1 VWGGIELD
9 FFRGNGPKWG
19 RVVSKFPH
27 QLENGR
33 KDVVRCHWLGLDPGR
48 DRPGPVHQACDEPD
62 EQGRGGGAW
71 KRRSSDWK
79 GRGGEGE
86 GTPNHGSGHELT
98 ELGAGENA
106 PGSRTPPSHTEPLP
120 SRNGPALPPLS
131 AWLVQGPLSLVK
143 KTMVLSATPADS
155 TAPSTSPTSQSSS
168 ATMSPNSP
176 RLLTPQNLGDAKFG
190 VWTCYHGNVMGW
202 GWGRGV
208 ASERA
213 GASK

>member
-1 VWGGIELD
+1 MVQNGAVSCRSFRTSLRMVGKMSYVATGSDSIRGAIVPGQYTRPAMNRMNREGGE
-9 FFRGNGPKWG
+9 G
-19 RVVSKFPH
+19 H
-27 QLENGR
+27 
-33 KDVVRCHWLGLDPGR
+33 
-48 DRPGPVHQACDEPD
+48 
-62 EQGRGGGAW
+62 GRGGRQIG
-71 KRRSSDWK
+71 K
-79 GRGGEGE
+79 GEGGEGE